1 MKTSELQIKS
11 TNSEAEHEKRR
22 YNIKDEMAYFN
33 KVKKNMDCKEKIK
46 QSEIENNEIFVE
58 DPAICSDFI
67 GKFDLDKELADRNLL
82 GWIDMIEDQKLHAA
96 VKSLPIEEQALLSYI
111 FEKEKTQCELAEI
124 YKVSQPAINL
134 KLKTLIKTIKD
145 KID

>member
-1 MKTSELQIKS
+1 MK
-11 TNSEAEHEKRR
+11 KRR

-58 DPAICSDFI
+58 DPAIYSDFI

>member
-1 MKTSELQIKS
+1 MNAQNGHIK
-11 TNSEAEHEKRR
+11 NR
-22 YNIKDEMAYFN
+22 DAYF
-33 KVKKNMDCKEKIK
+33 KTVLKNMNLKENIK
-46 QSEIENNEIFVE
+46 QSEIEDNEIFVE
-58 DPAICSDFI
+58 DPSICSDFLDN
-67 GKFDLDKELADRNLL
+67 FDLDKELAGRNLL

-96 VKSLPIEEQALLSYI
+96 IKSLPVEEQALLSYI

>member
-1 MKTSELQIKS
+1 MNTQNNYIKNRD
-11 TNSEAEHEKRR
+11 T
-22 YNIKDEMAYFN
+22 YF
-33 KVKKNMDCKEKIK
+33 KAVLKNMKLKEDIK
-46 QSEIENNEIFVE
+46 HSEIEDNEVYVE
-58 DPAICSDFI
+58 DPSICSDFLDN
-67 GKFDLDKELADRNLL
+67 FDLDKELADRNLL

-96 VKSLPIEEQALLSYI
+96 IKSLPVEEQALLSYI

>member
-1 MKTSELQIKS
+1 MNTQNGHIK
-11 TNSEAEHEKRR
+11 NR
-22 YNIKDEMAYFN
+22 DAYF
-33 KVKKNMDCKEKIK
+33 KTVLKNMNLKENIK
-46 QSEIENNEIFVE
+46 QSEIEDNEIFVE
-58 DPAICSDFI
+58 DPSICSDFLDN
-67 GKFDLDKELADRNLL
+67 FDLDKELAGRNLL

-96 VKSLPIEEQALLSYI
+96 IKSLPVEEQALLSYI